1 MRTVGHYRIV
11 EKLGEGGMGEVFLA
25 EDSHL
30 DRRVALKILPADF
43 VQDPDRV
50 RRFQKEARAASA
62 LSHPNILTIY
72 EVGRDGEEHYI
83 AAEYV
88 DGDTLRKRM
97 DDGPLDVDTVVD
109 TGIAVASALAAAHDV
124 SIIHRDVKPENVM
137 IRSDG
142 WVKVLDFGLAK
153 LIEPKADRAKSPSTD
168 PGKVLG
174 TPQYMSPEQLRGV
187 DIDNRSDIFALG
199 ALLYEM
205 ITGRVPFDGTTPEII
220 AGILN
225 KNPAPPSRYASDLPE
240 ELERIVMKALRKDKR
255 ERYQTMRDL
264 MLDLRSIKEE
274 REFKARQRRIS
285 GDVDVEGLIDG
296 RGTPTMPDDL
306 KMLRSRTVST
316 DSLVFTR
323 RERPLAWFALI
334 GMVVVVI
341 AALAWFTRPPRAID
355 SVAVLPFEN
364 VGGDPNTDYMAEGLT
379 ESIIHN
385 LSRLSQLQVMARS
398 TVYRYAGRK
407 IDPQAV
413 GKELNVRAV
422 LTGRI
427 IRRDNQLAIETE
439 LVDVERGTQL
449 WGDRYNRPVDDL
461 LRVQEEISDEISHKL
476 RLRISGEDR
485 KRVTKRHTASTEAY
499 QEYLKGRYFW
509 NRRNEDGLRKSIDF
523 FQQAIERDPR
533 YALAWAGLADT
544 YILGPVYLGMPP
556 ADAMPR
562 AKAAAERALAIDP
575 DLAEAHCALAQVK
588 FQHDWDWTGADR
600 EFRRAIELNPSY
612 STGHQWYALYLAA
625 MGREVEARR
634 EIQKADALD
643 PLSFIISTSI
653 GTVHYLG
660 HRYDEALAQFTKTL
674 ALAPAFDRTHFELA
688 RCYELEGD
696 AQRAIA
702 EFEKVKDVSAP
713 VILAAKAR
721 AHAVA
726 GDRATAEKLLG
737 DLFAQGATEY
747 VNPYDVAAVY
757 TALGDRDQ
765 AFGWL
770 DRAYREHV
778 SRLAFLR
785 VEPMFVPLHDDPR
798 FEALAAKIG
807 LPK

>member
-11 EKLGEGGMGEVFLA
+11 EKVGEGGMGEVFLA
-25 EDSHL
+25 EDSRL
-30 DRRVALKILPADF
+30 DRHVALKILPADF
-43 VQDPDRV
+43 VQDTDRI

-72 EVGRDGEEHYI
+72 EVGVDGETHYI

-88 DGDTLRKRM
+88 DGDTLRKRIE
-97 DDGPLDVDTVVD
+97 DGALDVDTVID
-109 TGIAVASALAAAHDV
+109 IGIAVASALAAAHDV

-137 IRSDG
+137 IRADG

-153 LIEPKADRAKSPSTD
+153 LIEPKNDRAKSPSTD

-174 TPQYMSPEQLRGV
+174 TPQYMSPEQLRGA
-187 DIDNRSDIFALG
+187 DIDARSDIFALG

-205 ITGRVPFDGTTPEII
+205 ITGRVPFDGATPEVI
-220 AGILN
+220 AGILS
-225 KNPAPPSRYASDLPE
+225 KNPAPPSRYTNDLPV

-274 REFKARQRRIS
+274 REFNARQRRIS
-285 GDVDVEGLIDG
+285 GDVDAVFGGEGHRTLSGEVRFI
-296 RGTPTMPDDL
+296 
-306 KMLRSRTVST
+306 RSRTLPSG
-316 DSLVFTR
+316 DSAFLTQAQ
-323 RERPLAWFALI
+323 RPLAWFALI
-334 GMVVVVI
+334 GTVVVII
-341 AALAWFTRPPRAID
+341 AALAFFTRPPHAID
-355 SVAVLPFEN
+355 SVAVLPFVN
-364 VGGDPNTDYMAEGLT
+364 VTGDPNTDYMAEGLT

-385 LSRLSQLQVMARS
+385 LSRLPQLQVMARS
-398 TVYRYAGRK
+398 TVFRYQGRK
-407 IDPQAV
+407 VDPQAV

-427 IRRDNQLAIETE
+427 VRRDHQLAIETE

-461 LRVQEEISDEISHKL
+461 LQVQEEISDEISRKL

-485 KRVTKRHTASTEAY
+485 KRITKRQTENTEAY
-499 QEYLKGRYFW
+499 QAYLKGRYYW
-509 NRRNEDGLRKSIDF
+509 NRRNEEGLRKSIEF
-523 FQQAIERDPR
+523 FQQAIGRDPR

-562 AKAAAERALAIDP
+562 AKAAAGRAIAIDP

-588 FQHDWDWTGADR
+588 FQYDWDWKGADA

-625 MGREVEARR
+625 MGRDVEALR
-634 EIQKADALD
+634 EIRKADALD

-660 HRYDEALAQFTKTL
+660 HRYDEALAQFNRTL
-674 ALAPAFDRTHFELA
+674 VLAPEFGRTHFELA
-688 RCYELEGD
+688 RCYELKGD
-696 AQRAIA
+696 PQRAIA
-702 EFEKVKDVSAP
+702 EFDKVKDVSAP
-713 VILAAKAR
+713 ALLAAKAR

-726 GDRATAEKLLG
+726 GDRAAAEKLLG
-737 DLFAQGATEY
+737 VLFEHGKTEY

-778 SRLAFLR
+778 SRLAFFR

-807 LPK
+807 LTK